1 MKCSKC
7 GNNNTTFHYKANI
20 NGRIT
25 EIHLCADCARK
36 AGITAEKVFGN
47 SIFGNDIF
55 GSGMFRNSLFGDSLF
70 GNSFGS
76 MFDSMF
82 SSFYRDFFTP
92 SIRGFFSDLNGFMM
106 PVVAPPMM
114 EMFVRSEE
122 DGEKEKVK
130 AAPDAEL
137 SRRRE
142 LNALREQLNNA
153 IKAEEYEK
161 AAELRD
167 KIRELEKRGE

>member
-20 NGRIT
+20 NGQIT
-25 EIHLCADCARK
+25 EMHLCPECAEK
-36 AGITAEKVFGN
+36 AGYTPEK
-47 SIFGNDIF
+47 
-55 GSGMFRNSLFGDSLF
+55 LFGDSMF
-70 GNSFGS
+70 GNRMFGKDMFVNGFGS

-82 SSFYRDFFTP
+82 GNFYRDFFAP
-92 SIRGFFSDLNGFMM
+92 VSRGFFSDLNSYMM
-106 PVVAPPMM
+106 PMMAPPMM
-114 EMFVRSEE
+114 EMFVHSDEE
-122 DGEKEKVK
+122 ERKEKVST
-130 AAPDAEL
+130 APDAEM

-142 LNALREQLNNA
+142 INALREQLNNA

-167 KIRELEKRGE
+167 KIRGLEKKED